1 MSENINDQGV
11 KINSAKKGRGGG
23 VKEFFRKRIVG
34 LKRNTQIIPLIFLI
48 VSCCIFTFTL
58 GVHSIAANDNY
69 TVAMENA
76 YVAAGNSPV
85 SFFNRSVGMY
95 VFIITLFSVLSVIS
109 YLSVYRNGKLN
120 VVMLVVVY
128 FMIAV
133 MIACNFLYINALK
146 FYMYDFGSR
155 VNGDPDVLKAIA
167 NSKAHIVSL
176 IISAVFVTIL
186 PLLRWLLNKIDTS
199 VEDEYDKLIESKSDE
214 EMMIEIDEQA

>member
-1 MSENINDQGV
+1 MSENVNDQGV
-11 KINSAKKGRGGG
+11 QTVGAPAKKGGKI
-23 VKEFFRKRIVG
+23 KEFFRKRLVG

-76 YVAAGNSPV
+76 YVAEGGSPV
-85 SFFNRSVGMY
+85 SFFNRSVGLY

-109 YLSVYRNGKLN
+109 YLSVYKKGKLN
-120 VVMLVVVY
+120 VPMLVVVY
-128 FMIAV
+128 FMLAV

-146 FYMYDFGSR
+146 FFMYEFGSR
-155 VNGDPDVLKAIA
+155 VENDPDVLKAIA
-167 NSKAHIVSL
+167 NSKVHIVSL
-176 IISAVFVTIL
+176 IVSAVFVTIL

-199 VEDEYDKLIESKSDE
+199 VEDEYDKLIDSKSDE